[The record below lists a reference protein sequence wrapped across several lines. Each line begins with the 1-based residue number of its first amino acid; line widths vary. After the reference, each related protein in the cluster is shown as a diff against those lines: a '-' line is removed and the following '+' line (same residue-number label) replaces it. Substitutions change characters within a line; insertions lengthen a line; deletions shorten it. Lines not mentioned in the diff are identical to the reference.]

1 VGTLAA
7 PGKPLVPR
15 RGPTTGIKYVPTAG
29 LQFHRTERIRLDLPV
44 AGTAANASGKVL
56 DRTGRTISV
65 PARTDTRTEGGQT
78 WVSADIAL
86 APGDYLIRVTV
97 DVGAG
102 RQEIVQGFRVVP

>member
-1 VGTLAA
+1 VL
-7 PGKPLVPR
+7 R

-86 APGDYLIRVTV
+86 APLAPGDYLIRVTV